1 MLLTWFLNVIVHGI
15 CTCKITW
22 LTCKYLS
29 AVYRNK
35 CGKFCLYLPCP
46 FSLVIFILYSDFVGS
61 MHSMHIITFCSCFV
75 YIFMDQN
82 CMVINQNLQM
92 KDFFYQKIS
101 YRYLG
106 ISIACSVMLLKCCQW
121 KSQQKGTITCE
132 YKYMLRGSN
141 LLNSWLVESILADT
155 VLACG

>member
-1 MLLTWFLNVIVHGI
+1 MLLTWFLTVIVHGI

-61 MHSMHIITFCSCFV
+61 MHSMHIMTFCSCFV
-75 YIFMDQN
+75 YILFMDQN
-82 CMVINQNLQM
+82 CMGINQNLQM
-92 KDFFYQKIS
+92 NDFFYQKIS

-121 KSQQKGTITCE
+121 KSQQKGT
-132 YKYMLRGSN
+132 N
-141 LLNSWLVESILADT
+141 LWI
-155 VLACG
+155 

>member
-1 MLLTWFLNVIVHGI
+1 MLLTWFLTVIVHGI

-46 FSLVIFILYSDFVGS
+46 FSLVIFILYSDFVES
-61 MHSMHIITFCSCFV
+61 MHSMHIMTFCSFFFFFFTYLWIKTAWWLIKICKWK
-75 YIFMDQN
+75 I
-82 CMVINQNLQM
+82 
-92 KDFFYQKIS
+92 FFYQKIS

-121 KSQQKGTITCE
+121 KSQQKGT
-132 YKYMLRGSN
+132 N
-141 LLNSWLVESILADT
+141 LWI
-155 VLACG
+155 

>member
-1 MLLTWFLNVIVHGI
+1 MLLTWFLTVKVHGI
-15 CTCKITW
+15 CTCKLTW

-61 MHSMHIITFCSCFV
+61 MHSMHIMTFCSCFV

-82 CMVINQNLQM
+82 CIVINQNLQM

-121 KSQQKGTITCE
+121 KSQQRGT
-132 YKYMLRGSN
+132 N
-141 LLNSWLVESILADT
+141 LWI
-155 VLACG
+155 

>member
-1 MLLTWFLNVIVHGI
+1 MLLTWFLTVRPIVHGI

-61 MHSMHIITFCSCFV
+61 MHSMHIMTFYSCFV

-121 KSQQKGTITCE
+121 KSQQKGT
-132 YKYMLRGSN
+132 N
-141 LLNSWLVESILADT
+141 LWI
-155 VLACG
+155 